1 MGEAFYLVI
10 GGLKHEHAL
19 IFASLSVLLQVFVPY
34 HRYAP
39 VLKFLTLVL
48 FFYVAVAFTVEIPW
62 RLVLAGTVLPTI
74 LLNHGYLL
82 MIVAVLGTTIGPY
95 LFFWFWQASQEVEEM
110 RKERSHPRRPLKIL
124 SHGGG
129 AELTRMTVATPVGMI
144 FSNLVAYFIILAT
157 ASSQRAQHHQH

>member
-1 MGEAFYLVI
+1 
-10 GGLKHEHAL
+10 
-19 IFASLSVLLQVFVPY
+19 
-34 HRYAP
+34 
-39 VLKFLTLVL
+39 
-48 FFYVAVAFTVEIPW
+48 VAFTVEIPW

-82 MIVAVLGTTIGPY
+82 MIVAVLGTTLGPY
-95 LFFWFWQASQEVEEM
+95 PFFWQASQEVEEM

-129 AELTRMTVATPVGMI
+129 AELTRMTVDTTVKMI